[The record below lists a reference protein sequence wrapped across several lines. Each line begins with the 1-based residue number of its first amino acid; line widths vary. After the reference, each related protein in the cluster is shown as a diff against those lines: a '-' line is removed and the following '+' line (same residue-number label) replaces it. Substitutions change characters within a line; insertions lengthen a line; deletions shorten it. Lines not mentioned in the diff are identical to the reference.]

1 MGFAW
6 FSMSTIWFGYSLH
19 HRPPRLYL
27 KSVEFEFFWG
37 IIRKQTKKI
46 RPKICLENI
55 LETFRLESV
64 YGKSQGR
71 HSLICPK
78 RVCTSQQG
86 MVSGYS
92 VCKQVQQVYDAITLF
107 RVLNMQ
113 GGKIGPAACCTKG
126 LEQDVNIAG
135 VLWHRRFFCTDWFCK
150 RPKMNQGPKGG
161 SVVLKMV
168 EIWTDFVLNRVSRP
182 R

>member
-6 FSMSTIWFGYSLH
+6 FSMSTIWFGCSLH

-86 MVSGYS
+86 MVSG

-107 RVLNMQ
+107 RE
-113 GGKIGPAACCTKG
+113 CWTC
-126 LEQDVNIAG
+126 
-135 VLWHRRFFCTDWFCK
+135 R
-150 RPKMNQGPKGG
+150 
-161 SVVLKMV
+161 VVKLDQQPVALK
-168 EIWTDFVLNRVSRP
+168 VLNRMWTSPACGGTVDFFVLIDSVSDLKWIRGP
-182 R
+182 KEGLLS